1 MDLWIVLVIIL
12 VAVIVWR
19 GPKTLPQLG
28 RAFGRGVKE
37 AREEAAKAQTEIQA
51 RTTTDPEDRVA
62 TAPAP
67 VATPPPPAAAAP
79 PPAAAATAPPPPVA
93 APPPPAA
100 NPPEPT
106 TPPPPTDRTPPS
118 AV

>member
-28 RAFGRGVKE
+28 KAFGRGVKE

-62 TAPAP
+62 AAPEAPPAP
-67 VATPPPPAAAAP
+67 PAPIPATTPA
-79 PPAAAATAPPPPVA
+79 PPVA
-93 APPPPAA
+93 PPAD
-100 NPPEPT
+100 EPSSDH
-106 TPPPPTDRTPPS
+106 TPPGT
-118 AV
+118 V

>member
-62 TAPAP
+62 AAASPP
-67 VATPPPPAAAAP
+67 PQPSPEATPPEAP
-79 PPAAAATAPPPPVA
+79 
-93 APPPPAA
+93 
-100 NPPEPT
+100 
-106 TPPPPTDRTPPS
+106 TPSAPPTDRTPPN
-118 AV
+118 AA

>member
-28 RAFGRGVKE
+28 KAFGRGVKE

-62 TAPAP
+62 AAPEAPPAP
-67 VATPPPPAAAAP
+67 PAPMPAATPA
-79 PPAAAATAPPPPVA
+79 PPVA
-93 APPPPAA
+93 PPAD
-100 NPPEPT
+100 EPST
-106 TPPPPTDRTPPS
+106 DHTPPGT
-118 AV
+118 V

>member
-28 RAFGRGVKE
+28 KAFGRGVKE

-62 TAPAP
+62 AAPEAPPAP
-67 VATPPPPAAAAP
+67 PAPTPAPPVAPAAP
-79 PPAAAATAPPPPVA
+79 PAD
-93 APPPPAA
+93 
-100 NPPEPT
+100 ES
-106 TPPPPTDRTPPS
+106 PTDRTPPGT
-118 AV
+118 V

>member
-28 RAFGRGVKE
+28 KAFGRGVKE

-62 TAPAP
+62 APEAPPAP
-67 VATPPPPAAAAP
+67 PASMPATTPA
-79 PPAAAATAPPPPVA
+79 PPVA
-93 APPPPAA
+93 PPAD
-100 NPPEPT
+100 EPST
-106 TPPPPTDRTPPS
+106 DHTPPGT
-118 AV
+118 V

>member
-28 RAFGRGVKE
+28 KAFGRGVKE

-62 TAPAP
+62 AAPEAPPAP
-67 VATPPPPAAAAP
+67 PAPMPATTPAPPVAPAAP
-79 PPAAAATAPPPPVA
+79 PAD
-93 APPPPAA
+93 
-100 NPPEPT
+100 ES
-106 TPPPPTDRTPPS
+106 PTDRTPPRT
-118 AV
+118 V

>member
-28 RAFGRGVKE
+28 KAFGRGVKE

-62 TAPAP
+62 AAPEAPPAP
-67 VATPPPPAAAAP
+67 PAPMPATTPA
-79 PPAAAATAPPPPVA
+79 PPVA
-93 APPPPAA
+93 PPAD
-100 NPPEPT
+100 EPSSGH
-106 TPPPPTDRTPPS
+106 TPPGT
-118 AV
+118 V

>member
-1 MDLWIVLVIIL
+1 MDLWFVLVIIL

-28 RAFGRGVKE
+28 KAFGRGVKE

-62 TAPAP
+62 AAPEAPPAP
-67 VATPPPPAAAAP
+67 PAPMPATTPAPPVAPAAP
-79 PPAAAATAPPPPVA
+79 PTD
-93 APPPPAA
+93 
-100 NPPEPT
+100 ES
-106 TPPPPTDRTPPS
+106 PTDRTPPGT
-118 AV
+118 V

>member
-28 RAFGRGVKE
+28 KAFGRGVKE

-62 TAPAP
+62 AAPEAPPAP
-67 VATPPPPAAAAP
+67 PAPMPATTPAPPVAPAAP
-79 PPAAAATAPPPPVA
+79 PTD
-93 APPPPAA
+93 
-100 NPPEPT
+100 ES
-106 TPPPPTDRTPPS
+106 PTDRTPPGT
-118 AV
+118 V

>member
-28 RAFGRGVKE
+28 KAFGRGVKE
-37 AREEAAKAQTEIQA
+37 AREEAAKAQSEIQA

-62 TAPAP
+62 AASPPPAATPTA
-67 VATPPPPAAAAP
+67 ATPPPATTPAGE
-79 PPAAAATAPPPPVA
+79 TPPPVA
-93 APPPPAA
+93 
-100 NPPEPT
+100 
-106 TPPPPTDRTPPS
+106 PPTDRTPPS

>member
-28 RAFGRGVKE
+28 KAFGRGVKE

-62 TAPAP
+62 AAPDAPPAP
-67 VATPPPPAAAAP
+67 PAPMPATTPA
-79 PPAAAATAPPPPVA
+79 PPVA
-93 APPPPAA
+93 PPAD
-100 NPPEPT
+100 EPSSDH
-106 TPPPPTDRTPPS
+106 TPPGT
-118 AV
+118 V

>member
-28 RAFGRGVKE
+28 KAFGRGVKE

-62 TAPAP
+62 AA
-67 VATPPPPAAAAP
+67 PPPPAAP
-79 PPAAAATAPPPPVA
+79 PPAAAQPPTTAATGPEPTAPPA
-93 APPPPAA
+93 
-100 NPPEPT
+100 
-106 TPPPPTDRTPPS
+106 PPTDRTPPS

>member
-28 RAFGRGVKE
+28 KAFGRGVKE

-51 RTTTDPEDRVA
+51 RTTTDPEERV
-62 TAPAP
+62 
-67 VATPPPPAAAAP
+67 AAAP
-79 PPAAAATAPPPPVA
+79 EAPEALPAPPAPMPAATPAPPAPPAPMPAATPAPATPA
-93 APPPPAA
+93 APPADA
-100 NPPEPT
+100 TPT
-106 TPPPPTDRTPPS
+106 DPTPPGT
-118 AV
+118 V

>member
-28 RAFGRGVKE
+28 KAFGRGVKE
-37 AREEAAKAQTEIQA
+37 AREEAAKAQSEIQA

-62 TAPAP
+62 
-67 VATPPPPAAAAP
+67 ATPPPGTTSAAATP
-79 PPAAAATAPPPPVA
+79 PPATAETAPEMTA
-93 APPPPAA
+93 
-100 NPPEPT
+100 
-106 TPPPPTDRTPPS
+106 PPPPTDRTPPS

>member
-28 RAFGRGVKE
+28 KAFGRGVKE

-62 TAPAP
+62 APEAPPAP
-67 VATPPPPAAAAP
+67 PAPMPATTPA
-79 PPAAAATAPPPPVA
+79 PPVA
-93 APPPPAA
+93 PPAD
-100 NPPEPT
+100 EPST
-106 TPPPPTDRTPPS
+106 DHTPPGT
-118 AV
+118 V